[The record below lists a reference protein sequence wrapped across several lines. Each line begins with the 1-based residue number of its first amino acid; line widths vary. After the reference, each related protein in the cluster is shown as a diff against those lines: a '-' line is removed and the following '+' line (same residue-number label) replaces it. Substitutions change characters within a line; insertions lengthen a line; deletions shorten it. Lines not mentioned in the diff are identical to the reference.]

1 MNFTLS
7 TTLWKYP
14 SESGAWYFVSLSQEI
29 SAQIKSQP
37 RPKKGWGSVRVRAT
51 IGKTTWETSIFPSK
65 EGVYLLP
72 VKASVRKAE
81 DLFENET
88 IKVLLHLP

>member
-1 MNFTLS
+1 MKITLS

-14 SESGAWYFVSLSQEI
+14 AETGAWYFVSLSQEI
-29 SAQIKSQP
+29 SVQIKSQP
-37 RPKKGWGSVRVRAT
+37 RPKKGWGSVRVKAT

-81 DLFENET
+81 DLFENEPV
-88 IKVLLHLP
+88 KVSMQLL

>member
-1 MNFTLS
+1 MFRIKS
-7 TTLWKYP
+7 TLWKYP

-29 SAQIKSQP
+29 STQIKSQP
-37 RPKKGWGSVRVRAT
+37 RPKKGWGSVRVKAT

-72 VKASVRKAE
+72 IKASVRKAE

-88 IKVLLHLP
+88 VKVLLHLP

>member
-7 TTLWKYP
+7 TPLWKYP
-14 SESGAWYFVSLSQEI
+14 SQSGAWYFVSLSQEI

-37 RPKKGWGSVRVRAT
+37 RPKKGWGSVRVKAT

-72 VKASVRKAE
+72 IKASVRKAE
-81 DLFENET
+81 DLFENEPV
-88 IKVLLHLP
+88 KVLLQLA

>member
-1 MNFTLS
+1 MFQLS

-14 SESGAWYFVSLSQEI
+14 SEFGAWYFVSLSQEI

-37 RPKKGWGSVRVRAT
+37 RPKKGWGSVRVKVT

-72 VKASVRKAE
+72 IKASVRKAE
-81 DLFENET
+81 DLFENEPV
-88 IKVLLHLP
+88 KVLLHLP